1 MVLVDLDPL
10 SLSSSSQYTLT
21 SLLLAAA
28 ADAAFPCGQRLHC
41 NSHLWLI
48 SGCSATC
55 ACLSTTP
62 VVWWRRACYAR
73 TGGSQLDQ
81 LDQHMQGSAWKS
93 GDILGSEHA
102 AAQDT
107 AKVSLLLEVNA
118 PPAVVPFTMEG
129 KTWAGRRWALHTQPN
144 ARRRPAWQG
153 RPTLMRSGREKL
165 PCSADNLLLLAPRF

>member
-55 ACLSTTP
+55 ACLDDSGG
-62 VVWWRRACYAR
+62 VVAEV
-73 TGGSQLDQ
+73 
-81 LDQHMQGSAWKS
+81 MQGRVAASLTSICKGQLGRVVTFWGASMQLPK
-93 GDILGSEHA
+93 ILQRSPSCSRSTRLLPWCPLPWRGKHGRGEGGHCILNPM
-102 AAQDT
+102 QGVGLPG
-107 AKVSLLLEVNA
+107 KVDRL
-118 PPAVVPFTMEG
+118 
-129 KTWAGRRWALHTQPN
+129 
-144 ARRRPAWQG
+144 
-153 RPTLMRSGREKL
+153 
-165 PCSADNLLLLAPRF
+165 

>member
-55 ACLSTTP
+55 ACLR
-62 VVWWRRACYAR
+62 WC
-73 TGGSQLDQ
+73 GGGGLV
-81 LDQHMQGSAWKS
+81 MQGRVAASLTSLTSICKGQLGRVVTFWGASMQLPK
-93 GDILGSEHA
+93 ILQRSPSCSRSTRLLPWCPLPWRGKHGRGEGGHCILNPM
-102 AAQDT
+102 QGVGLPG
-107 AKVSLLLEVNA
+107 KVDRL
-118 PPAVVPFTMEG
+118 
-129 KTWAGRRWALHTQPN
+129 
-144 ARRRPAWQG
+144 
-153 RPTLMRSGREKL
+153 
-165 PCSADNLLLLAPRF
+165 